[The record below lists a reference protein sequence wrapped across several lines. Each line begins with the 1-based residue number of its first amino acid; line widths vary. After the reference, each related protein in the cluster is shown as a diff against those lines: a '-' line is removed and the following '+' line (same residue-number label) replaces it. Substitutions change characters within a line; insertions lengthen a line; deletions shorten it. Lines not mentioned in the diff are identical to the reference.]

1 MVGKVVWTTLKL
13 LWIYRPDYKCWK
25 GSGRGGGGWG
35 GGGDFLSE
43 KGMKFSVFMPVK
55 KPHLLLEERA
65 QVYVYRIKS
74 EMDSLKLVVIT
85 IIRSWKEIQIRAL
98 IVCGGSSAAITVW
111 QNGIVEYMYKETKSS
126 NVSVSFDQNQD
137 YHNQTAHSNFD
148 QMTTKSVKSWWFDQ
162 ASYFRQNMYGM
173 HFWFSK

>member
-25 GSGRGGGGWG
+25 GSGPGGGGG

-43 KGMKFSVFMPVK
+43 KGMKFSVFMPVR

-85 IIRSWKEIQIRAL
+85 IIRSWKEIQIRAGL
-98 IVCGGSSAAITVW
+98 NSVWWEFSS
-111 QNGIVEYMYKETKSS
+111 YYCLTKWNCWIHVQRDKLFQCFCVFWPKSRLPQPDSS
-126 NVSVSFDQNQD
+126 F
-137 YHNQTAHSNFD
+137 
-148 QMTTKSVKSWWFDQ
+148 
-162 ASYFRQNMYGM
+162 
-173 HFWFSK
+173 